1 MGMTTNNN
9 YLNYKLHQFL
19 GDFSERKKLFELY
32 LRFSERSVPLPIK
45 AKTVSSKR
53 EEWVRYFNR
62 LIETKLIIYARNE
75 NTGEFLGFVA
85 FDLQLKSLNTPQSLE
100 KMIQQKPQSQYCEFV
115 FAASESSL
123 LILKNAVA
131 DIFQL
136 LKSKYGVQYIV
147 GNVNREHKKEKY
159 IKTIQRIFGFK
170 VFQDFAI
177 YEIP

>member
-1 MGMTTNNN
+1 MTTNNN
-9 YLNYKLHQFL
+9 YLNYKLHEFL
-19 GDFSERKKLFELY
+19 GDFSEQRKLFELY

-45 AKTVSSKR
+45 AKTTSGKR

-62 LIETKLIIYARNE
+62 LIERNLIIYARNE
-75 NTGEFLGFVA
+75 NTGEILGFVA
-85 FDLQLKSLNTPQSLE
+85 FDLQLKSLNTPQSLQ

-123 LILKNAVA
+123 PILKNAVA
-131 DIFQL
+131 DIFKL